1 MVLVVVGACVVGA
14 TVGVVGVV
22 GVVCVVG
29 ASVGVVGV
37 EGVLATEGVVDGV
50 VAGTLVGVATG
61 VVLVGADMVPGVAD
75 VAVMRVVP
83 AFVFV
88 FVSGGGDVEVSR
100 ADGEVSEDVGGR
112 VGEVRVSDN
121 C

>member
-1 MVLVVVGACVVGA
+1 VVLVVVGACVVGA

-88 FVSGGGDVEVSR
+88 SGEGDVEVSR

>member
-1 MVLVVVGACVVGA
+1 MLVVGGVCVVGA

-37 EGVLATEGVVDGV
+37 VAAEGVVDGV
-50 VAGTLVGVATG
+50 VAGTLAGVVTG
-61 VVLVGADMVPGVAD
+61 VVFVGADMVPGAAD
-75 VAVMRVVP
+75 VAVVRVVP
-83 AFVFV
+83 VFV
-88 FVSGGGDVEVSR
+88 FVAGGSEVEVSR
-100 ADGEVSEDVGGR
+100 VNGEVSEDDGGR